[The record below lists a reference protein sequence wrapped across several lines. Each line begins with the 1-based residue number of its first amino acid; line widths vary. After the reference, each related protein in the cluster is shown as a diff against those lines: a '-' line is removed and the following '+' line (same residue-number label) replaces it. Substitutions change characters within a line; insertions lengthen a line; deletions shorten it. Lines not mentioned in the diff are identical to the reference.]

1 MLLDPLANALSTI
14 EHAEKRRKKEVIVRP
29 ASNLISSVL
38 RTMQQAGFIGQFEF
52 IDDGRGG
59 VFRVQ
64 LLGRINRCNVVK
76 PRFPVKRN
84 EIEKWEKHL
93 LPAKDF
99 GILIL
104 TTPLGVVTH
113 REAHDKH
120 TGGRLVAY
128 VY

>member
-1 MLLDPLANALSTI
+1 MLLDPLANALSAI
-14 EHAEKRRKKEVIVRP
+14 QNAEQRRKKEVVVRP
-29 ASNLISSVL
+29 TSNLIASVL
-38 RTMQQAGFIGQFEF
+38 RTMQQSGYIGQFEF

-59 VFRVQ
+59 VFKIQ
-64 LLGRINRCNVVK
+64 LLGRINRCNVIK
-76 PRFPVKRN
+76 PRFPVKRT
-84 EIEKWEKHL
+84 EIEKWEKHF

-104 TTPLGVVTH
+104 TTPHGVLTH
-113 REAHDKH
+113 HEAYRQH